1 MSYALLKAIHI
12 LGMSLFLGAGLGTAF
27 LKLNVDRT
35 RDPKLIA
42 WALGHVVLA
51 DWLFTVPSGIIMPV
65 TGLWM
70 VSQLGIPWTGGWVA
84 WGLGLY
90 ALAGVCWLP
99 AAFMQ
104 IRMHRL
110 AKEAAAAGADL
121 PPAYDRLTRLWI
133 ALGVPAFAAAMLTV
147 YIMVTKHLPW

>member
-51 DWLFTVPSGIIMPV
+51 DWLFTVPSGVIMPL
-65 TGLWM
+65 TGLM
-70 VSQLGIPWTGGWVA
+70 MTGWTWEMRWIQ

-90 ALAGVCWLP
+90 VVAGIFWLP

-104 IRMHRL
+104 VKMRRL
-110 AKEAAAAGADL
+110 AEQAVASDS
-121 PPAYDRLTRLWI
+121 PIPSEYWRLTRWWA
-133 ALGVPAFAAAMLTV
+133 ALGVPAFVAAALTI
-147 YIMVTKHLPW
+147 YIMVTKRTPF